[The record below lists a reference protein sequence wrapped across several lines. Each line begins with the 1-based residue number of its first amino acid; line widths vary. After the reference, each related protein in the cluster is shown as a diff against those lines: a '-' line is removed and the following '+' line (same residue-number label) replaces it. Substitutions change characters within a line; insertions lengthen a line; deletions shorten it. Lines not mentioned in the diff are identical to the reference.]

1 MKLCA
6 YDNCPAQEAL
16 CLAAVGTISAI
27 WDNLFVVTSLPSVVR
42 NNFFSVEKKGVSN
55 FRWQSR

>member
-6 YDNCPAQEAL
+6 DDNCPAQEAL